1 MTLELHQ
8 LSAGYPGRPVL
19 TDIDLRVDSGEF
31 VLIAGPNGCGKTTLL
46 RAITGG
52 SDVTT
57 GEVIIAGESTL
68 SMGAAERARRV
79 AVVAQSPILPER
91 FSAYEC
97 VLMGRTP
104 HLGFLANEGPR
115 DVAVTKEAMR
125 VAGCLHLANRAVD
138 ELSGGERQRVLIAR
152 ALAQEP
158 DVLLL
163 DEPTSHLDLRHQM
176 DTCSLVV
183 RLCREQG
190 LAALGVLHDLTLA
203 STFGDRI
210 VLMHGGRIV
219 EDGPASRVLR
229 PEVLAEVYGTSV
241 RVLAHPMTGRPI
253 VVPEFSRLS
262 GPDVAWLARVAD
274 PDVGESPPMSD
285 GTRVSEVRA

>member
-46 RAITGG
+46 RAITGS

-115 DVAVTKEAMR
+115 DFAVTKEAMR
-125 VAGCLHLANRAVD
+125 VAGCLHLASRAVD

-229 PEVLAEVYGTSV
+229 PEVLADVYGTRV

-274 PDVGESPPMSD
+274 PDVGESPRMS
-285 GTRVSEVRA
+285 GSTLVYEARA